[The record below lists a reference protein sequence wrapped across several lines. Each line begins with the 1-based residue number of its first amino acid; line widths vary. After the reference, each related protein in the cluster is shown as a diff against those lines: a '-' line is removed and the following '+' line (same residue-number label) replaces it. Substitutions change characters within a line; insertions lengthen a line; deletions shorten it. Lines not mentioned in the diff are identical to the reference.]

1 MRINVGLMFA
11 TLALIVLA
19 GCVGKEAASAALNSD
34 ELDYRPAGLANE
46 VMVLASPHLSQLPD
60 SFRPEMVEP
69 LVIRLAAW
77 SPAAVASEDISGVVC
92 DFMRRNPARYIEEY
106 EYFCFDPS
114 TAGNATGLDVRA
126 ANAEAEKMLANWP
139 LEPKPALRRRLAA
152 VFLAAG
158 EPASALVQWLRLPKV
173 ERNADGALTSELV
186 DLLNNRI
193 LRQNETELVAARV
206 AATAGLERVWSV
218 DDQTPYMGPLDD
230 PDAYGAALSAAWD
243 NPATK
248 ARTAQS
254 EALQAGFDQADGL
267 LKYYRALN
275 DPSYDVEAYASDWG
289 PALAEPSPKAYG
301 RRYVAYWEARNLRMV
316 ANIREVLGRQ
326 PGTRMLVVVGASHK
340 GYYEAYLGQMRDVEI
355 IDIMPL
361 LQ

>member
-1 MRINVGLMFA
+1 MRLRVGLTFA
-11 TLALIVLA
+11 TLASIVAA
-19 GCVGKEAASAALNSD
+19 GCVGDEASFAALNSD
-34 ELDYRPAGLANE
+34 KLNYRPAGPANE

-60 SFRPEMVEP
+60 SFDPQMVEP
-69 LVIRLAAW
+69 LVIRLTAW
-77 SPAAVASEDISGVVC
+77 SPAAVASENISGVVC
-92 DFMRRNPARYIEEY
+92 DFMRRNPARYIEAY
-106 EYFCFDPS
+106 EYYCFNPS
-114 TAGNATGLDVRA
+114 IAGNATGLDVPA
-126 ANAEAEKMLANWP
+126 ANSEAESMLANWP
-139 LEPKPALRRRLAA
+139 LEPEPVLRRRLAA

-158 EPASALVQWLRLPKV
+158 EPASALVQWLRLPRE
-173 ERNADGALTSELV
+173 ERIADGALTPELV
-186 DLLNNRI
+186 DLLNTRI
-193 LRQNETELVAARV
+193 FNQNETELIAAKVAAM
-206 AATAGLERVWSV
+206 AGLERVWSV

-248 ARTAQS
+248 ARSAQS
-254 EALQAGFDQADGL
+254 EALEAELDQADGL

-275 DPSYDVEAYASDWG
+275 DPSYAEEAYASDWG
-289 PALAEPSPKAYG
+289 PALAEPSLEAYG